1 MSRVKRIFLTLVIA
15 VPIVLVISYFTNDED
30 KDWIN
35 ADESTIQT
43 FLQNNVGDNVQL
55 DRLKRLGDSELFIA
69 TYHLKQNDKEK
80 LGYSLFEEMEE
91 GRVEYRRTDFGA
103 TSHAFNVIETDENI
117 YGVLYG
123 TDDSNWKIANVSFS
137 ENDKEY
143 SFDHPGESPYLLMK
157 QFDASIENPEE
168 YSVKYQ

>member
-30 KDWIN
+30 KNWIS

-55 DRLKRLGDSELFIA
+55 DRLTRLGDSELFIA
-69 TYHLKQNDKEK
+69 TYHLKQNESEK
-80 LGYSLFEEMEE
+80 LGYSLFEEMDE

-103 TSHAFNVIETDENI
+103 TSHAFGVIETDEKI

-123 TDDSNWKIANVSFS
+123 TDDSSWKSANVSFA

-143 SFDHPGESPYLLMK
+143 TFDHPGESPYLLIEP
-157 QFDASIENPEE
+157 FDSSIEDPQE
-168 YSVKYQ
+168 YSVKYE